1 VIDPLILVRAAHFT
15 ATALAAGTASFVVLA
30 AEPSFRVAGAGVE
43 GTTFQKSAR
52 WLVWSGL
59 AAAIGT
65 GIIWLMWLASDIYGT
80 SLVNVCLHGG
90 AWSVLTETRFG
101 LVCIARL
108 ALAALLGVLMLWPA
122 GRWLQ
127 LIVAG
132 VLIGSLGFIGHA
144 GATPSTAGEIHLA
157 SDVLHLLAAAAWV
170 GALSALALL
179 LHQMRREKND
189 RAGIVTRTAARRFS
203 TAGIASVATLIATGL
218 VNSWNLLSGPRDL
231 IATEYG
237 QILSLKLG
245 LFAAMLG
252 IAAVNRY
259 GLTPRLAATSAMRA
273 LERNSL
279 AEVGLGICVFL
290 FVGALG
296 TMAPPVHDHVHI
308 PTEQIPADAAFVHIH
323 STEAMA
329 DVTIE
334 PGRAG
339 PAQAKILLMHEDFS
353 ILTAKALTFVL
364 IPQASATVAP
374 ITRSATR
381 RPDGTWQVDGLE
393 IGQPGVWTVKLS
405 IDVGGG
411 SPIAIDAPVV
421 IER

>member
-1 VIDPLILVRAAHFT
+1 MIDPLILVRAAHFA
-15 ATALAAGTASFVVLA
+15 ATALAAGAVAFVALA
-30 AEPSFRVAGAGVE
+30 AVPAFRAADAEATGYLRAANWV
-43 GTTFQKSAR
+43 
-52 WLVWSGL
+52 VWSGL
-59 AAAIGT
+59 AVAIGS
-65 GIIWLMWLASDIYGT
+65 GVIWLVWLASDIYGA
-80 SLVNVCLHGG
+80 SLLNVCLHGG

-101 LVCIARL
+101 LVSIARL
-108 ALAALLGVLMLWPA
+108 ALAVLLGVLMLWPA
-122 GRWLQ
+122 ALWLQ
-127 LIVAG
+127 LVAG
-132 VLIGSLGFIGHA
+132 IALIGSLALIGHA
-144 GATPSTAGEIHLA
+144 GATPGTAGTIHLA
-157 SDVLHLLAAAAWV
+157 SDVLHLIAAATWV
-170 GALSALALL
+170 GALPALALL
-179 LHQMRREKND
+179 LHRTRRNEMD
-189 RAGIVTRTAARRFS
+189 RASLVAGTAARRFS
-203 TAGIASVATLIATGL
+203 AIGVASVATLVATGL

-237 QILSLKLG
+237 QLLSLKVG
-245 LFAAMLG
+245 LFIAMLG

-259 GLTPRLAATSAMRA
+259 GLTPRLATASAVRA

-279 AEVGLGICVFL
+279 AETGLGICIFL

-296 TMAPPVHDHVHI
+296 TMAPPVHGHVHI

-339 PAQAKILLMHEDFS
+339 PVRAKILLMREDFS
-353 ILTAKALTFVL
+353 ILTAKALTLVL
-364 IPQASATVAP
+364 TPQAPATVAS

-381 RPDGTWQVDGLE
+381 RPDGSWQVDGLE

-405 IDVGGG
+405 IDAGG
-411 SPIAIDAPVV
+411 SSPIDIDAPVV